1 MAERV
6 DAHRPGTGLSSLS
19 GFISDKLV
27 ERIERGEYPEG
38 SAMPS
43 EHDLAREFGATRF
56 VVRAALDDLAVMG
69 RIRRVQG
76 KGTYV
81 TSRRFEEVGEVG
93 GFRESARTSNRA
105 ASVRVLSRSRR
116 LAGPYFSRIFS
127 IDEADVL
134 YSIRRLNSVDG
145 EPLSIER
152 ALVPLALFE
161 GIEEV
166 DVSVFS
172 LYETYKMYGREV
184 VATGER
190 LDIETLSAHD
200 AALLQV
206 EPGELALSLACLS
219 FDATGCVVEYS
230 NSLCRADRGS
240 YSYEY

>member
-1 MAERV
+1 MVERV
-6 DAHRPGTGLSSLS
+6 SIHRPDTGTGSLSS
-19 GFISDKLV
+19 FIFDKLA

-43 EHDLAREFGATRF
+43 ENDLAQEFGATRF
-56 VVRAALDDLAVMG
+56 LVRTALDDLAAMG
-69 RIRRVQG
+69 RVRRVQG

-81 TSRRFEEVGEVG
+81 TSRRFEEVGDVG
-93 GFRESARTSNRA
+93 GFRESAKSSNRN
-105 ASVRVLSRSRR
+105 ASVRVLSRTHR

-127 IDEADVL
+127 IGETDML

-152 ALVPLALFE
+152 ALVPSALFE
-161 GIEEV
+161 GIEDV

-184 VATGER
+184 VATAER
-190 LDIETLSAHD
+190 LDIEVLSAHD

-206 EPGELALSLACLS
+206 EPGALALSLACLS
-219 FDATGCVVEYS
+219 FDATGRVVECA

-240 YSYEY
+240 YSYEF